1 MDLRDL
7 QTLWEVFM
15 RHALKTNILAILTT
29 SLLACIAL
37 PGIASAGICE
47 KIDYTFSSKV
57 YDQVVLY
64 AQNSVVY
71 ASDAACVLSKI
82 AFPSEQEKIGVYL
95 TSRIIDPDNIN
106 LMLDAVT
113 FSSTKE
119 SITKAGIQN
128 SASRPAY
135 QPPRPQPQHRPNS
148 HSPNVHHESNNYYQ
162 HEDHRYDNRHQG
174 RPSYGRPGQGHRVQP
189 PAPQVNIAQ
198 NVSSKIDYTFSSK
211 IMDQVRL
218 YVGNSYIYASDAGD
232 ILRNISFPSTQE
244 EIGSYLCP
252 KIIDRENIDQL
263 INVPSFPSTREAIMK
278 ACMN

>member
-1 MDLRDL
+1 
-7 QTLWEVFM
+7 M
-15 RHALKTNILAILTT
+15 RHTLKTHILAILTT
-29 SLLACIAL
+29 SLFSCIAL
-37 PGIASAGICE
+37 PGIASADICE
-47 KIDYTFSSKV
+47 KIDYTFSSKI

-82 AFPSEQEKIGVYL
+82 AFPSVQEKIGVYL
-95 TSRIIDPDNIN
+95 TSRIVDPENIN

-135 QPPRPQPQHRPNS
+135 QPPRPQPQHRPNPHYS
-148 HSPNVHHESNNYYQ
+148 NVHHESNNYYQ
-162 HEDHRYDNRHQG
+162 YEDHRYDNRHHG
-174 RPSYGRPGQGHRVQP
+174 RPSYGRPSYGRPDYGHREHPQ
-189 PAPQVNIAQ
+189 APKVNIAR

-211 IMDQVRL
+211 IMGQVRL
-218 YVGNSYIYASDAGD
+218 YVGDGYIYASDAAD
-232 ILRNISFPSTQE
+232 ILRNIEFSSTQKE
-244 EIGSYLCP
+244 VGSYLCP

-263 INVPSFPSTREAIMK
+263 INVPVFSTTREAIMK